1 MDIDIKITFKRLHY
15 IVDTTKSDIVNIP
28 NGNIIVDE
36 LLGTREK
43 EKWDC
48 EADERKRIKE
58 RPSGLVTLKPP

>member
-43 EKWDC
+43 EK
-48 EADERKRIKE
+48 
-58 RPSGLVTLKPP
+58 